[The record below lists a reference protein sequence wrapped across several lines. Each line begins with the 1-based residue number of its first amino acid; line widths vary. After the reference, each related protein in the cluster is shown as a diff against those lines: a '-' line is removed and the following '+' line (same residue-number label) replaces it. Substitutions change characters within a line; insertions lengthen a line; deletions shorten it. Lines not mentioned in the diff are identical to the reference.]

1 MGRTDQAPETY
12 PRLAS
17 LIGFV
22 PADRVIAC
30 ADAVMT
36 VQRDYGDR
44 KDRQRARFKYTID
57 DKGLDWVKAEIERVM
72 GASFEEARRFSF
84 ASNGDTFGWQETP
97 DGRFHRTI
105 FVENGRLD
113 TRLLDAFVMSPAFIE
128 APSA

>member
-1 MGRTDQAPETY
+1 MPE
-12 PRLAS
+12 
-17 LIGFV
+17 
-22 PADRVIAC
+22 DRVIAC

-97 DGRFHRTI
+97 TAGSTARYSSRTAGSI
-105 FVENGRLD
+105 RGCSMP
-113 TRLLDAFVMSPAFIE
+113 FVMSPAFIE